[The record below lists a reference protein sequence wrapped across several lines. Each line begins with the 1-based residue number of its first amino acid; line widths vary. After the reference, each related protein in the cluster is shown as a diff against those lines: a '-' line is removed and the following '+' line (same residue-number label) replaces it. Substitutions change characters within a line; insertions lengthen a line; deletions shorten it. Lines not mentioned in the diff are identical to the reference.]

1 MGSCLIDS
9 KVIISLIPENANFRL
24 NPDQDGYNKLSET
37 TFDCDAPLG
46 AHGILPVLKE
56 SEREELE
63 KLIDPT
69 RKSGW
74 LGHSVLDN
82 NAWKGKNRFILT
94 LGNDPVIL
102 NLSNPMDYIKYAIA
116 RANTDLIAPNY
127 AERLNKNCIYYMEF
141 ESKMVNESLTLA
153 DKKTKAYVFINSIKD
168 NRVALLDLL
177 LVLYRGDVGRISK
190 NASTEQARNRI
201 FEFLEKDIDSF
212 LITIE
217 DKDQYEKTLLFYLA
231 IASGAIT
238 RIGLNYSLGYSNGEY
253 IASTEGDVMNWIAN
267 LKADKE
273 QSASYTIF
281 KQRIVSYKDKR

>member
-1 MGSCLIDS
+1 MVSCLSDT

-24 NPDQDGYNKLSET
+24 NPEQDGYNKLSET

-82 NAWKGKNRFILT
+82 NAWQGKNRYNLIL
-94 LGNDPVIL
+94 GIDPVVL
-102 NLSNPMDYIKYAIA
+102 NLSNPIDYIKYAIA
-116 RANTDLIAPNY
+116 RANTDLIAPSY
-127 AERLNKNCIYYMEF
+127 AERLNKNCMYYMEF
-141 ESKMVNESLTLA
+141 ESKMVNEKLSIA
-153 DKKTKAYVFINSIKD
+153 DKKTKAYVYVNSIKD
-168 NRVALLDLL
+168 NRTALLDLL

-190 NASTEQARNRI
+190 NASTDQARNRV
-201 FEFLEKDIDSF
+201 FEFLEKDVDSF

-217 DKDQYEKTLLFYLA
+217 DKDQYERVLLFHLA
-231 IASGAIT
+231 IVSGAIT

-253 IASTEGDVMNWIAN
+253 IASSEGDVMNWIAN
-267 LKADKE
+267 LKSDKE
-273 QSASYTIF
+273 QSASYAIF
-281 KQRIVSYKDKR
+281 KQRITSYKDKR